1 MPEVPRIT
9 SYNIFAISHRKR
21 ENEVHFL
28 PANDHQMFLQTDT
41 MPSHG
46 KVTQNFKFSVSLQ
59 YLKKEVSDD
68 ADFLYADKHGRFL
81 QIDTMI
87 CDGDCQ

>member
-1 MPEVPRIT
+1 M
-9 SYNIFAISHRKR
+9 Y
-21 ENEVHFL
+21 
-28 PANDHQMFLQTDT
+28 T
-41 MPSHG
+41 MLSHG

-68 ADFLYADKHGRFL
+68 ADFLYADKHGPFL

-87 CDGDCQ
+87 FDGDCQ

>member
-1 MPEVPRIT
+1 MP
-9 SYNIFAISHRKR
+9 AD
-21 ENEVHFL
+21 
-28 PANDHQMFLQTDT
+28 DHQMFLQMYT